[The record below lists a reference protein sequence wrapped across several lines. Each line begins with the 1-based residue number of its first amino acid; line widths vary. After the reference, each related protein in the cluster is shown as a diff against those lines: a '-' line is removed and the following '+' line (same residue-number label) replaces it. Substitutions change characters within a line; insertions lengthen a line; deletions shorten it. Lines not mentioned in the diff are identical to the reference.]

1 MRGWL
6 VEKVTD
12 AGEMAWVERPDPVPG
27 PDEYVVRG
35 GPDEVHRHQ
44 FGRQELAKY
53 AAARTHA

>member
-12 AGEMAWVERPDPVPG
+12 DYGLAYMYKYARTLRIVD
-27 PDEYVVRG
+27 

-44 FGRQELAKY
+44 LGRQELAKY